1 MGEVVNLNRFRK
13 AKAKVER
20 EAQAAANRT
29 KYGRTRDERLRQ
41 QDEAVRTAKELEGK
55 KIDDSV

>member
-13 AKAKVER
+13 AREKVER

-29 KYGRTRDERLRQ
+29 KYGRTKDERQRQ
-41 QDEAVRTAKELEGK
+41 KDEGVRTAKDLDGK
-55 KIDDSV
+55 KIDDPV

>member
-13 AKAKVER
+13 AREKVER

-29 KYGRTRDERLRQ
+29 KYGRTKDERQRHK
-41 QDEAVRTAKELEGK
+41 DEGVRTAKDLDGK
-55 KIDDSV
+55 KIDDPV